1 MMGWLRNWR
10 IERAARRYAAELPP
24 ALLKA
29 LGWRKYYTVCQVRT
43 VVKAL
48 GLDPTYIV
56 LGHACFLPEER
67 FGEELESMKVRLPDG
82 EARARMARHLP
93 QYTAP
98 GGWLADTP
106 IAQ

>member
-24 ALLKA
+24 ALLRW
-29 LGWRKYYTVCQVRT
+29 LGPRKYYTVCQVRT
-43 VVKAL
+43 AVKAL
-48 GLDPTYIV
+48 GLNPKYIV

-67 FGEELESMKVRLPDG
+67 FQDELESMKLRLPYAD
-82 EARARMARHLP
+82 ARAIMARHLP

-98 GGWLADTP
+98 GGWLAAPD
-106 IAQ
+106 A